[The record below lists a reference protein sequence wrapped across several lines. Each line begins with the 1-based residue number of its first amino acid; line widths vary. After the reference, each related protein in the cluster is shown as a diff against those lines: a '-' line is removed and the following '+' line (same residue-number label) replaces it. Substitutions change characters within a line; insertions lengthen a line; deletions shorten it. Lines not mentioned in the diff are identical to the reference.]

1 MPAEKVRCACGC
13 YVGKFYM
20 NKHKQTKKHLKL
32 MEVIRPST
40 LDDIM
45 KAMNELE
52 EKVDE
57 ISSGEYL
64 SECNRLKSI
73 YDRLKRTDFLA
84 SIGLV

>member
-57 ISSGEYL
+57 IL
-64 SECNRLKSI
+64 I
-73 YDRLKRTDFLA
+73 PTDETIFSRPKLERPIA
-84 SIGLV
+84 SP